1 MYVGYRILLFSPFR
15 FESVNLK
22 QQKQK
27 QKFKMVNF
35 EKSATF
41 KGARPGWVF
50 KTGSLGVG
58 YYNERQDTSSSSSS
72 SSTSTTKTNP
82 YTSNS
87 NSNNNAPPPPDTSN
101 LSVRQKRLHKLRLK
115 MNAARKA
122 NHDEVKSEGFRLT
135 DPNYRQRK
143 RKAEE
148 NKRHEDWENSVK
160 SKGLATDQHHML
172 TTAKRAEREEDALG
186 RKRAKKA
193 AFGWEAFNDE
203 TLLKGHEKRAAAA
216 MKKKKRGQNQSGV
229 ASDNTN
235 TSTGPSLLGDAPSSS
250 AIDTMV
256 SELDDRE
263 KVRSNWSKRKEVYGD
278 EHINHINEYNRNYN
292 NRINRAYD
300 KYTVDIRQSL
310 ERGTG

>member
-1 MYVGYRILLFSPFR
+1 
-15 FESVNLK
+15 
-22 QQKQK
+22 
-27 QKFKMVNF
+27 
-35 EKSATF
+35 
-41 KGARPGWVF
+41 
-50 KTGSLGVG
+50 
-58 YYNERQDTSSSSSS
+58 
-72 SSTSTTKTNP
+72 
-82 YTSNS
+82 
-87 NSNNNAPPPPDTSN
+87 
-101 LSVRQKRLHKLRLK
+101 

-216 MKKKKRGQNQSGV
+216 MKKKKRGQNQSGI

>member
-1 MYVGYRILLFSPFR
+1 
-15 FESVNLK
+15 
-22 QQKQK
+22 
-27 QKFKMVNF
+27 MVNF

-82 YTSNS
+82 YTSTSNS
-87 NSNNNAPPPPDTSN
+87 NNNNAPPPPDTSN